1 MGAALLEKILDALTV
16 AIPPADASDRHVA
29 RWRLAVGLISMS
41 MPLALA
47 VHILMSCGY
56 IGPGFAQA
64 KDVHALKRSI
74 EDRQTTIERR
84 LLEQSLLDTRAKQCA
99 AMAANNMDAKAFAA
113 LRMADL
119 QSDWRAIVGVST
131 NYPLPTCEELP

>member
-1 MGAALLEKILDALTV
+1 
-16 AIPPADASDRHVA
+16 
-29 RWRLAVGLISMS
+29 MS

-64 KDVHALKRSI
+64 KDLQDLKQSI
-74 EDRQTTIERR
+74 EARQFTIERR

-99 AMAANNMDAKAFAA
+99 SIASGNLDAKAFAA
-113 LRMADL
+113 QRMSDL
-119 QSDWRAIVGVST
+119 QSDWRMLVGVST
-131 NYPLPTCEELP
+131 NFPLPTCEELP

>member
-1 MGAALLEKILDALTV
+1 MGAALIDKILDALTV

-41 MPLALA
+41 MPTALT

-56 IGPGFAQA
+56 IGPGFAQQR
-64 KDVHALKRSI
+64 VVQELKESTEGRM
-74 EDRQTTIERR
+74 TNIERR

-99 AMAANNMDAKAFAA
+99 AIQADNVEAKAFAVA
-113 LRMADL
+113 RMADL
-119 QSDWRAIVGVST
+119 QTAWRALVGVST
-131 NYPLPTCEELP
+131 NYPLPTCDELP